1 VFYLFDG
8 MSSNEVASLDL
19 KFILEKSNKPGRKNF
34 YLYD

>member
-19 KFILEKSNKPGRKNF
+19 KFILEKSKRPGRKNF